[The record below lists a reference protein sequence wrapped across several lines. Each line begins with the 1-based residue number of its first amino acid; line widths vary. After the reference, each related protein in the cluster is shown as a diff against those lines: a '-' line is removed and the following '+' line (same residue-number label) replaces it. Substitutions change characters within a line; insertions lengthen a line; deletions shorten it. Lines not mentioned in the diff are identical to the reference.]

1 MLINTHLY
9 LFLETFAPEYMQMRS
24 AVIMNEPF
32 INRPQTAKLLYF
44 IDRNLMG
51 CNANCYSIN
60 LSPICTI

>member
-1 MLINTHLY
+1 
-9 LFLETFAPEYMQMRS
+9 MRS
-24 AVIMNEPF
+24 AVITDEPLTG
-32 INRPQTAKLLYF
+32 RPQTAKLLYF